1 LILFYG
7 KEVATLFFSEVVSS
21 IETLR
26 LLFKIVVALDEFCHS
41 SAKMEQVLF
50 REYLLHDLF

>member
-1 LILFYG
+1 MVKRLLLFSS
-7 KEVATLFFSEVVSS
+7 KEVVSS

-50 REYLLHDLF
+50 RVPAP